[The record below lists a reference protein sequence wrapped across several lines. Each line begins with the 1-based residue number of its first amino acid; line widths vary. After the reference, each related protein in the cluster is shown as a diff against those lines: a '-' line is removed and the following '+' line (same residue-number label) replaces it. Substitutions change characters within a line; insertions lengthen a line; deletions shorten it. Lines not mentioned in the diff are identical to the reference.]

1 MNRAL
6 TALLFVSSWFLS
18 AVSAVAQGSSPAAPA
33 IESKPAPLA
42 TKLEAPK
49 IGIVDFV
56 KVVDAY
62 PRAIAERQKI
72 DELRKQQL
80 TILDAEIKK
89 AREMQLKLSDL
100 QRGTSARDL
109 KEHEL
114 RLKEQD
120 VDGMKT
126 LFEREWR
133 RKVEEFYTS
142 IYADLERAVSI
153 VAKDRGVQLVLRAH
167 PELEDGS
174 TESKAR
180 VFEARIV
187 WYSAQELDLTAAVI
201 ALLQVPLP
209 PDPKAGAGDPKAG
222 AGVEKG
228 STSGAKTD
236 TAGG

>member
-1 MNRAL
+1 ML
-6 TALLFVSSWFLS
+6 
-18 AVSAVAQGSSPAAPA
+18 
-33 IESKPAPLA
+33 
-42 TKLEAPK
+42 
-49 IGIVDFV
+49 
-56 KVVDAY
+56 
-62 PRAIAERQKI
+62 
-72 DELRKQQL
+72 
-80 TILDAEIKK
+80 LDAEIKK

>member
-6 TALLFVSSWFLS
+6 KAAVLFVSLS
-18 AVSAVAQGSSPAAPA
+18 LVAAVPAVAQGTNTAAPA
-33 IESKPAPLA
+33 GESKPSANV
-42 TKLEAPK
+42 TKV
-49 IGIVDFV
+49 GIVDFV
-56 KVVDAY
+56 KIVDAY
-62 PRAIAERQKI
+62 PRAIEERKKI

-89 AREMQLKLSDL
+89 AKEMQLKLGDL

-120 VDGMKT
+120 IDGMKV
-126 LFEREWR
+126 LFERETR
-133 RKVEEFYTS
+133 RRIEEFYNS
-142 IYADLERAVSI
+142 IYGDLERAVAI

-167 PELEDGS
+167 PDIDDGS
-174 TESKAR
+174 MESKAR

-187 WYSAQELDLTAAVI
+187 WYAAEELDLTPAVV

-209 PDPKAGAGDPKAG
+209 PDPKSAGGDAKSPAD
-222 AGVEKG
+222 
-228 STSGAKTD
+228 GAKAD
-236 TAGG
+236 GPKPDGAKKESAGG